1 MTQIVETNRTEQT
14 AEPVPRPTP
23 GPSPYWLIAK
33 SENSRIEV
41 LILDRHGEEMLP
53 VFSHEEEAEMFLRLL
68 RGVGE
73 DWRVR
78 ESRTGELVSVLYG
91 PSCASV
97 KEVALDPLPEM
108 VAERTVGLVSLLRE
122 RFIEVIAPRRRR
134 ARGFWELGS
143 VSASAPRAGRW
154 AGTWTGGKASGAAGA
169 GRTRSLTDIP

>member
-91 PSCASV
+91 LSCAGV
-97 KEVALDPLPEM
+97 KEVALDPFAGDGGREDCRAGFAPSGALYTGHRGQKKESPRALRAGLWRLAVRGRTKPEEQ
-108 VAERTVGLVSLLRE
+108 AALRQH
-122 RFIEVIAPRRRR
+122 R
-134 ARGFWELGS
+134 RGFS
-143 VSASAPRAGRW
+143 GRS
-154 AGTWTGGKASGAAGA
+154 GGCGY
-169 GRTRSLTDIP
+169 